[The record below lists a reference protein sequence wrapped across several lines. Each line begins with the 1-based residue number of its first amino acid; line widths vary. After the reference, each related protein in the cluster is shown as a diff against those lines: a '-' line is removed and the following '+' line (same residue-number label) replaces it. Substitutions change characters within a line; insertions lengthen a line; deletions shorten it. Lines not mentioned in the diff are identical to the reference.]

1 MRARLKGLNKSF
13 GNRKVVCNL
22 DLDIQEGSIVCLLGP
37 SGCGK
42 TTTLRMIGGFISQDS
57 GEIWVDDER
66 IDSMPP
72 EMRPVATVFQ
82 SYALFPN
89 KNVLGNVSYGLSF
102 QGYSR
107 HDAEIKAK
115 EYLKLVGLEDFATQ
129 NIRELSGGQ
138 QQRVALARSLVINPK
153 LLLMDEPL
161 SNLDAKL
168 RVQIR
173 EELKELQ
180 KKLNMT
186 IVFVTHDQEEAMALG
201 NRIAIMNEGKVE
213 QIGTPNEVYRSPA
226 TKFVMDFLG
235 KTNCIVNLDSKEKI
249 WFRPEAIK
257 VEEYGKYHATVQSM
271 EFQGFYNKY
280 ILVCGDENIV
290 FRTDSRCT
298 YKEGETLA
306 FSIRPEDI
314 LLREII

>member
-13 GNRKVVCNL
+13 GDRKVVSDL

-42 TTTLRMIGGFISQDS
+42 TTTLRMIGGFIRQDS
-57 GEIWVDDER
+57 GEIWVDDKR
-66 IDSMPP
+66 IDGMPP

-89 KNVLGNVSYGLSF
+89 KNVIGNVSYGLFF

-115 EYLKLVGLEDFATQ
+115 EYLKLVGLEDYASQ

-138 QQRVALARSLVINPK
+138 QQRVALARSLVINPR

-201 NRIAIMNEGKVE
+201 DRIAIMNDGKVE
-213 QIGTPNEVYRSPA
+213 QIGTPDEVYRSPS

-235 KTNCIVNLDSKEKI
+235 KTNCIVDQDSREKI
-249 WFRPEAIK
+249 WFRPESIH
-257 VEEYGKYHATVQSM
+257 VDGNGKYRAMVLSK

-280 ILVCGDENIV
+280 ILVCGDEHIV
-290 FRTDSRCT
+290 LRTDSKRT
-298 YKEGETLA
+298 YKEGEMLT
-306 FSIRPEDI
+306 FSITPEDV
-314 LLREII
+314 LLKEMI

>member
-13 GNRKVVCNL
+13 GDRKVVSDL
-22 DLDIQEGSIVCLLGP
+22 DLEIQEGSIVCLLGP

-42 TTTLRMIGGFISQDS
+42 TTTLRMIGGFIRQDS
-57 GEIWVDDER
+57 GEIWVDDKR
-66 IDSMPP
+66 IDGMPP

-89 KNVLGNVSYGLSF
+89 KNVIGNVSYGLSF

-107 HDAEIKAK
+107 HDAEVKAK
-115 EYLKLVGLEDFATQ
+115 EYLKLVGLEDYATQ

-138 QQRVALARSLVINPK
+138 QQRVALARSLVINPR

-201 NRIAIMNEGKVE
+201 DRIAIMNDGKVE
-213 QIGTPNEVYRSPA
+213 QIGTPDEVYRSPS

-235 KTNCIVNLDSKEKI
+235 KTNCIVDQDSKERI
-249 WFRPEAIK
+249 WFRPESIQID
-257 VEEYGKYHATVQSM
+257 ENGKYRAMVLSK

-280 ILVCGDENIV
+280 ILVCGDEHIV
-290 FRTDSRCT
+290 LRTDSKRT
-298 YKEGETLA
+298 YKEGEMLT
-306 FSIRPEDI
+306 FSITPEDV
-314 LLREII
+314 LLKEMI